1 MRSKLSSGC
10 DFVLVFQA
18 LTGAASVTFFANAPP
33 PCTSHAGKG
42 IFPDPGQNKTIPVL
56 WEAEVESVLGT
67 IRQEYKRALERSNP
81 VYRPHVPDRKKIRKV
96 SLLLLAVVLASDLAL
111 LQVFKCVKDCAAFM
125 DLHDVK
131 SLYTC
136 YSICLFEVDP
146 DSEDQ
151 HPY

>member
-1 MRSKLSSGC
+1 MRPKLSSGC

-33 PCTSHAGKG
+33 RCTSHAGKG

-56 WEAEVESVLGT
+56 WEVEVESVLGT

-96 SLLLLAVVLASDLAL
+96 FQVRKLKNKLWSKRVPDFCLSFAL
-111 LQVFKCVKDCAAFM
+111 CC
-125 DLHDVK
+125 
-131 SLYTC
+131 
-136 YSICLFEVDP
+136 P
-146 DSEDQ
+146 
-151 HPY
+151 P

>member
-1 MRSKLSSGC
+1 MS
-10 DFVLVFQA
+10 
-18 LTGAASVTFFANAPP
+18 PP
-33 PCTSHAGKG
+33 RCTSHAGKG
-42 IFPDPGQNKTIPVL
+42 IFADPGQNKTIPVL
-56 WEAEVESVLGT
+56 WEVEVESVLGT

-81 VYRPHVPDRKKIRKV
+81 VYRPHVPDRKKIRK
-96 SLLLLAVVLASDLAL
+96 
-111 LQVFKCVKDCAAFM
+111 VFKCVKDCAAFM